1 MKKEIALYVNS
12 LGEIADFNKSGFIRI
27 FIKDNSK
34 WKLKKE
40 TELEFSSV
48 MKADNQRLDAVK
60 ISEALNDC
68 KVLVV
73 KEIPE
78 LIYMLLDDVG
88 VSIWKMEGEQYE
100 TLEYVFEKEMEEEEE
115 IKIINKRKI
124 YNEEESFLPKEI
136 GNSGYYTLN
145 LKKLQEDDIGITTKQ
160 VLKPFLLKNKFN
172 ELVVTCSHIPF
183 WLESEL
189 ERLNLNFESS
199 KTGEN
204 DYILIINH
212 NTHLK

>member
-40 TELEFSSV
+40 TEFEFSSV
-48 MKADNQRLDAVK
+48 MKTDNQRLDAVK
-60 ISEALNDC
+60 ISEVLNDC
-68 KVLVV
+68 KVLVA

-100 TLEYVFEKEMEEEEE
+100 TLEYVFEKEREEEEE
-115 IKIINKRKI
+115 IKIINKHKI

-145 LKKLQEDDIGITTKQ
+145 LKKLQEDNIGITTKQ

-189 ERLNLNFESS
+189 ERLNLNFETS

-212 NTHLK
+212 NKHLK

>member
-1 MKKEIALYVNS
+1 
-12 LGEIADFNKSGFIRI
+12 
-27 FIKDNSK
+27 
-34 WKLKKE
+34 
-40 TELEFSSV
+40 
-48 MKADNQRLDAVK
+48 
-60 ISEALNDC
+60 
-68 KVLVV
+68 
-73 KEIPE
+73 
-78 LIYMLLDDVG
+78 MLLDDVG

-115 IKIINKRKI
+115 IKIINKHKI

-145 LKKLQEDDIGITTKQ
+145 LKKLQEDNIGITTKQ

-189 ERLNLNFESS
+189 ERLNLNFETS